1 MKYVFRNVRQGDL
14 EKLLAVSTENGKVDE
29 ETIRQSVEIR
39 VMEYDGEPLMMIGR
53 IEYPTGDLIMT
64 TGVWAIVSK
73 NIGRHTKKAVQFCKD
88 LIFNRIG
95 FKFLVLIDEN
105 NKKFVRFAEFFGFQR
120 TNFVE
125 EKLGTVYHLYVK
137 ET

>member
-1 MKYVFRNVRQGDL
+1 MKYVFRGVQDGDL
-14 EKLLAVSTENGKVDE
+14 EKLLAKSTENGKIDDDV
-29 ETIRQSVEIR
+29 IKQSVEIK
-39 VMEYDGEPLMMIGR
+39 VMEYDGEPIIMIGR

-73 NIGRHTKKAVQFCKD
+73 DIKKHTKRVIQFCRD
-88 LIFNRIG
+88 LIFDRVG
-95 FKFLVLIDEN
+95 FKFLVLIDESDP
-105 NKKFVRFAEFFGFQR
+105 KFARFAEFFGFKR

-125 EKLGTVYHLYVK
+125 EKLGTLYHLYIK